1 MYGLRGRRNVQ
12 FRSPLFF
19 SVSPANLQPLFNC
32 RSTVVQPDLQSGC
45 FLKYRQIANLPE
57 RINLPERAILLKRI
71 ILPEQSQNNVILY
84 ATILQ
89 IMNRK
94 LVILAMTLVFSFQAY
109 ASAPDSDTS
118 SVEQSVAEAISDTVY
133 VVYVDRAY
141 PMGHGSLFLTDRYSL
156 SVDKETA
163 VSRLPYFGRA
173 YSIPYGGGDGLMFE
187 GRIEDYAVKEGRKAE
202 KEISFSV
209 KTDED
214 KFEFHLTV
222 FPNGSASVSVIST
235 NRQPI
240 GFNGTLMKK

>member
-1 MYGLRGRRNVQ
+1 MYSSGALSFLVSARRMFNRCSTV
-12 FRSPLFF
+12 
-19 SVSPANLQPLFNC
+19 VQPLFNC

-57 RINLPERAILLKRI
+57 RINLPERAILLERI
-71 ILPEQSQNNVILY
+71 NLPEQSQNNVILY

-94 LVILAMTLVFSFQAY
+94 LVIIAMTLVFSFQAY

>member
-1 MYGLRGRRNVQ
+1 MYSSGALS
-12 FRSPLFF
+12 FL
-19 SVSPANLQPLFNC
+19 VSI
-32 RSTVVQPDLQSGC
+32 VVQPDLQSGC

-57 RINLPERAILLKRI
+57 RIN
-71 ILPEQSQNNVILY
+71 LPEQSQNNVILY

>member
-1 MYGLRGRRNVQ
+1 MYSSGALS
-12 FRSPLFF
+12 FL
-19 SVSPANLQPLFNC
+19 VSI
-32 RSTVVQPDLQSGC
+32 VVQPDLQSGC

-57 RINLPERAILLKRI
+57 RIN
-71 ILPEQSQNNVILY
+71 LPEQSQNNVILY

-109 ASAPDSDTS
+109 ASTPDSDTS

-173 YSIPYGGGDGLMFE
+173 YSIPYGGGDGLNFE
-187 GRIEDYAVKEGRKAE
+187 ESLSDYSMTKGKKERN
-202 KEISFSV
+202 EIKFSV
-209 KTDED
+209 RTSED
-214 KFEFHLTV
+214 TFDFNITV
-222 FPNGSASVSVIST
+222 YPEGEAYVSIISN

-240 GFNGTLMKK
+240 SYTGELIVPDDGKEKKL

>member
-19 SVSPANLQPLFNC
+19 SVSQANVQPLFNC

-57 RINLPERAILLKRI
+57 RIN
-71 ILPEQSQNNVILY
+71 LPEQSQNNVILY

-222 FPNGSASVSVIST
+222 FPNGSASVSVISK